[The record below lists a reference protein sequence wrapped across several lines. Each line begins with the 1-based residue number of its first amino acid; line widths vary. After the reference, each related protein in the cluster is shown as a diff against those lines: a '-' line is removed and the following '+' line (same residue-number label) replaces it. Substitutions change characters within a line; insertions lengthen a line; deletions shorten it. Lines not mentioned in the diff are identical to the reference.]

1 MPAKTGKN
9 KSGSM
14 LYKLLQAVVFTVGML
29 LVLNFAA
36 EVNENAA
43 YLDKDRHVLI
53 LAEVL
58 AVFAMW
64 KIIDAEW
71 PWWGRLGG
79 LLLIAAALMKMI
91 EIFPEYRS
99 HQDDVMCHEGRV
111 CRKGIVLE
119 DDLGK
124 QYAVDEN
131 VCSEYNGRWLS
142 EYQACDFNPPQP

>member
-1 MPAKTGKN
+1 MPAKN
-9 KSGSM
+9 KI
-14 LYKLLQAVVFTVGML
+14 KRLLHKILQGTIFIGCML
-29 LVLNFAA
+29 LVLNFAT

-53 LAEVL
+53 LAEIL
-58 AVFAMW
+58 AGLAMW
-64 KIIDAEW
+64 KIIETKW
-71 PWWGRLGG
+71 PWWGRLGA
-79 LLLIAAALMKMI
+79 LLLIAAALMKMV

-119 DDLGK
+119 DDFGK

-131 VCSEYNGRWLS
+131 ICRDYNGRWLS